1 MEKEKDL
8 YSFEFYPADDD
19 STSITLSFN
28 ATALCCAELHKMCKT
43 FALALGYQPE
53 TVNLYFGENNYDW
66 LN

>member
-19 STSITLSFN
+19 STSISLSFN
-28 ATALCCAELHKMCKT
+28 ATDLHCAELHKMCKT
-43 FALALGYQPE
+43 FALALGFQPK
-53 TVNLYFGENNYDW
+53 TVDLYFGEDKYDW

>member
-28 ATALCCAELHKMCKT
+28 ATDLHCAELHKMCKT
-43 FALALGYQPE
+43 CARLSA
-53 TVNLYFGENNYDW
+53 ENR
-66 LN
+66 

>member
-19 STSITLSFN
+19 ATSITLSFN
-28 ATALCCAELHKMCKT
+28 AVALHCAELHKMCKT
-43 FALALGYQPE
+43 FALALGSQPE
-53 TVNLYFGENNYDW
+53 TVDLYFGEDKDDW